1 MALEPKMQVE
11 KLASVAKNLAV
22 PKKTVFI
29 WPTHRFMGTHAFVL
43 ISPLIYRPLFLDENY
58 FFTTYGA
65 YFENFFEKFGTSDFL
80 FLAVARPN
88 FGNLIFS
95 RKHTLIYFRKRIFF
109 VK

>member
-29 WPTHRFMGTHAFVL
+29 WPTRMFMGTHAFVL

-80 FLAVARPN
+80 FLK
-88 FGNLIFS
+88 I
-95 RKHTLIYFRKRIFF
+95 
-109 VK
+109 